1 MSYFSL
7 IYLGIFSLIISVLSF
22 FNIIYSYYFNLYL
35 NLDSYIYSLILSLL
49 FGLIFLIKKKDNYKI
64 SIYHKILTVVAG
76 YFILPIIIS
85 IPFYFSIYNISFLDS
100 YFESISGF
108 TSTGFTVFDN
118 VKHLDQSLIIW
129 RSSSQWVGGLYFLF
143 SIIFLIDI
151 YDESFKKTL
160 TNFISFDSS
169 EVLKQAV
176 KIFLLYS
183 GITLITFLILNI
195 FSIRSF
201 DSLNLAFT
209 LISSGG
215 FLPVNDLSNILK
227 ENSQI
232 IILSILML
240 TSFFSIFFSY
250 NLIFFKNKNVNFFYE
265 DLHLIIYFVVIVTIF
280 FLFFSFN
287 NNFSNNLLSISSSM
301 SNIGFSLELKQ
312 SNLSFIYLILVI
324 IGGSFFSTSSGLRF
338 IKIYSL
344 FKYSLNQ
351 ILSFSRP
358 KNIFMNKLIFT
369 KINFDFNEINK
380 YFLTILVFIL
390 SLFLLTILLSLSE
403 INFENSFKLSIL
415 TLMNTVNSESYSLA
429 DFDFNEINKFFL
441 TILVFILS
449 LFILT
454 ILLSLGEINFENSF
468 KLSILT
474 LMNTVNSS
482 SYGLSDFNFNNL
494 SFLTKYCLI
503 FFMIVGRIELLTI
516 LLLLKKFLFK
526 N

>member
-1 MSYFSL
+1 MFGLQIKYLSFFFAL
-7 IYLGIFSLIISVLSF
+7 ISILSF
-22 FNIIYSYYFNLYL
+22 FNLIYSYYLNLYL
-35 NLDSYIYSLILSLL
+35 NLDTYYFSLLISLIISIL
-49 FGLIFLIKKKDNYKI
+49 FYKI
-64 SIYHKILTVVAG
+64 KITNKKPSIFEKILTVLLG
-76 YFILPIIIS
+76 YVLIPFVLS
-85 IPFYFSIYNISFLDS
+85 IPFYFSIYNLTFLNSF
-100 YFESISGF
+100 FEAISGF
-108 TSTGFTVFDN
+108 TSTGFTIFEN
-118 VKHLDQSLIIW
+118 IKHIDQSLILW
-129 RSSSQWVGGLYFLF
+129 RSTTQWIGGLYFLF
-143 SIIFLIDI
+143 SIIYLIDI

-169 EVLKQAV
+169 EILKQAI

-183 GITLITFLILNI
+183 GITLVIFLVLNI

-232 IILSILML
+232 IVLSFLML

-250 NLIFFKNKNVNFFYE
+250 NLIFFKKKNLNFFYE
-265 DLHLIIYFVVIVTIF
+265 DLHLIIYFVVVVTIF

-287 NNFSNNLLSISSSM
+287 NDFSNNLLAISSSM

-344 FKYSLNQ
+344 LKYSLNQ
-351 ILSFSRP
+351 ILSFSKP
-358 KNIFMNKLIFT
+358 KNIFMNKLFFT
-369 KINFDFNEINK
+369 KINFDFYEINK

-390 SLFLLTILLSLSE
+390 SLFLLTILLTFNE
-403 INFENSFKLSIL
+403 IDFENSFKLSIL
-415 TLMNTVNSESYSLA
+415 TLMNTVNSESYA
-429 DFDFNEINKFFL
+429 
-441 TILVFILS
+441 LS
-449 LFILT
+449 
-454 ILLSLGEINFENSF
+454 E
-468 KLSILT
+468 
-474 LMNTVNSS
+474 
-482 SYGLSDFNFNNL
+482 FNFNNL
-494 SFLTKYCLI
+494 HFFTKYCLI

-516 LLLLKKFLFK
+516 LLLMKKFLFK